1 MQPVFFGNGQPVVDF
16 IKDIFAWVFSLIR
29 KAAEF
34 LLDAFLNLGLF
45 SKLLCFTIVL
55 AFFAVIKPSARYPI
69 FKSWQYINNPVAENL
84 IGIVLLVII
93 GFFIKP
99 LFALILRVVPST
111 IYFFYVLY
119 LQVTR
124 SISKAPYELT
134 FWHFLNLTVPL
145 LIIAFSLAIYFNH
158 EDS

>member
-1 MQPVFFGNGQPVVDF
+1 MIDF
-16 IKDIFAWVFSLIR
+16 IKDIISWVFSLIR
-29 KAAEF
+29 RAAEF
-34 LLDAFLNLGLF
+34 LLEVFLALGLF
-45 SKLLCFTIVL
+45 SKLLCFTIIL
-55 AFFAVIKPSARYPI
+55 AFFAITRPTARYYI
-69 FKSWQYINNPVAENL
+69 FESWFHINNPVAENL

-93 GFFIKP
+93 GFFIP
-99 LFALILRVVPST
+99 SLFALILRVVPSSL
-111 IYFFYVLY
+111 YFFYVLY

-134 FWHFLNLTVPL
+134 FWHYLNLTVPL